1 MERFY
6 SLDIK
11 TQYVLQDSVR
21 KDSFK
26 SITTVD
32 GVQWLLWTFYHW
44 GIKYLTYDTVKG
56 LQLFHGRPVYDV
68 STKRWYGTKV
78 VRTETVED
86 TVSNTTHS
94 NTTHSTNGEVNNT
107 GEGGIHGEGT
117 VSSGIHMGTNE
128 VERGNITNE
137 VHSDILPVDN
147 HNGEDLERGNTND
160 NGHGSNNH
168 SNGDGTNIHDNDRE
182 LDGANTHSISSD
194 GGVQPV
200 ILGANIREVV
210 EYTDKGNVP
219 KDMSFYLHSLISSV
233 FELSEGMAIEL
244 TTQAIEDDV
253 TSKKLTDGAV
263 VEVSNN
269 GVTWFKRYFK
279 SIEPNLSTKYCVY
292 GGGRTKDT
300 VRDMAD
306 VEYYQYMRYTDTRHT
321 DMSTTSVCTNGCGN
335 CNNTTIKFESVR
347 NTVDGRVVFADRGS
361 LNR

>member
-21 KDSFK
+21 KDTFK
-26 SITTVD
+26 SITTVE
-32 GVQWLLWTFYHW
+32 GVQWLMWTFYHW

-68 STKRWYGTKV
+68 NTKRWYGAKV
-78 VRTETVED
+78 VKTENVED
-86 TVSNTTHS
+86 TGSNTTD
-94 NTTHSTNGEVNNT
+94 STNGEVNT
-107 GEGGIHGEGT
+107 TSEGDIHGDVVNNSSNSNGDSRVEVRNVNSEVLPNT
-117 VSSGIHMGTNE
+117 VSVVDSTRE
-128 VERGNITNE
+128 DVERGNT
-137 VHSDILPVDN
+137 D
-147 HNGEDLERGNTND
+147 D

-168 SNGDGTNIHDNDRE
+168 SDGVGVNTHSNDRE
-182 LDGANTHSISSD
+182 VVNADTHSISSD
-194 GGVQPV
+194 SGVQPV
-200 ILGANIREVV
+200 VLGTNTREIV
-210 EYTDKGNVP
+210 EYTDKGNEP
-219 KDMSFYLHSLISSV
+219 KGLSFYLHSLISSV
-233 FELSEGMAIEL
+233 FELSEGTAIEL
-244 TTQAIEDDV
+244 TTQAIEDDLANK
-253 TSKKLTDGAV
+253 TLTDGTI

-269 GVTWFKRYFK
+269 GITWFKRYFK

-306 VEYYQYMRYTDTRHT
+306 VEYYQYMRYTDNTQNNNSNT
-321 DMSTTSVCTNGCGN
+321 CSSGCGT
-335 CNNTTIKFESVR
+335 CNNTTVKFESVR

>member
-21 KDSFK
+21 KDTFK
-26 SITTVD
+26 SITTIE
-32 GVQWLLWTFYHW
+32 GVQWLMWTFYHW
-44 GIKYLTYDTVKG
+44 GIKYLTYDATMG

-68 STKRWYGTKV
+68 NTKRWYGTKV
-78 VRTETVED
+78 VKTVE
-86 TVSNTTHS
+86 SNTTG
-94 NTTHSTNGEVNNT
+94 STNGEVNNT
-107 GEGGIHGEGT
+107 GEGGIHGEDT
-117 VSSGIHMGTNE
+117 VNSGIHRGDNE
-128 VERGNITNE
+128 AERGDINSK
-137 VHSDILPVDN
+137 VHTDILPMDN

-168 SNGDGTNIHDNDRE
+168 SDGVGVNTHSNDRE
-182 LDGANTHSISSD
+182 VVNADTHSISSD
-194 GGVQPV
+194 GGIQSTV
-200 ILGANIREVV
+200 LGATSTREIV
-210 EYTDKGNVP
+210 EYTDKGNEP
-219 KDMSFYLHSLISSV
+219 KGLSFYLHSLISSV
-233 FELSEGMAIEL
+233 FELSEGTAIEL

-253 TSKKLTDGAV
+253 ANKTLTDGTI

-269 GVTWFKRYFK
+269 GITWFKRYFK

-306 VEYYQYMRYTDTRHT
+306 VEYYQYMRYTDNTQNNNSNT
-321 DMSTTSVCTNGCGN
+321 CSSGCGT
-335 CNNTTIKFESVR
+335 CNNTTVKFESVR

>member
-21 KDSFK
+21 KDTFK
-26 SITTVD
+26 SITTVE
-32 GVQWLLWTFYHW
+32 GVQWLMWTFYHW
-44 GIKYLTYDTVKG
+44 GIKYLTYDTVMG

-68 STKRWYGTKV
+68 NTKRWYGTKV

-86 TVSNTTHS
+86 TNTVGT
-94 NTTHSTNGEVNNT
+94 NHSTNGEVNTTSEGDIHGDVVNNSSNSSGDSHAEVGNVTSEVLPNTVPVVDST
-107 GEGGIHGEGT
+107 GE
-117 VSSGIHMGTNE
+117 
-128 VERGNITNE
+128 NI
-137 VHSDILPVDN
+137 
-147 HNGEDLERGNTND
+147 ERGNTDD

-168 SNGDGTNIHDNDRE
+168 SDGVGTNIHSNDGE
-182 LDGANTHSISSD
+182 VVTTNSNSISSD
-194 GGVQPV
+194 SCVQPV
-200 ILGANIREVV
+200 VLGTNTREVV
-210 EYTDKGNVP
+210 EYTDNGNEPKGL
-219 KDMSFYLHSLISSV
+219 SFYLHSLISSV
-233 FELSEGMAIEL
+233 FELSEGTAIEL

-253 TSKKLTDGAV
+253 ANKLLTDGTI

-269 GVTWFKRYFK
+269 GITWFKRYFK

-306 VEYYQYMRYTDTRHT
+306 VEYYQYMRYTDNTQNNNSNT
-321 DMSTTSVCTNGCGN
+321 CNNGCGN
-335 CNNTTIKFESVR
+335 CNNTTVKYESVR

>member
-21 KDSFK
+21 KDTFK
-26 SITTVD
+26 SITTVE
-32 GVQWLLWTFYHW
+32 GVQWLMWTFYHW

-68 STKRWYGTKV
+68 NTKRWYGAKV
-78 VRTETVED
+78 VKTENVED
-86 TVSNTTHS
+86 TGSNTTDS
-94 NTTHSTNGEVNNT
+94 ENGEVNT
-107 GEGGIHGEGT
+107 TSEGDIHGDVVNNSSNSNGDSHVEVRNVNSEVLPNT
-117 VSSGIHMGTNE
+117 VSVVDSTRE
-128 VERGNITNE
+128 DVERGNT
-137 VHSDILPVDN
+137 D
-147 HNGEDLERGNTND
+147 D

-168 SNGDGTNIHDNDRE
+168 SDGVGVNTHSNDRE
-182 LDGANTHSISSD
+182 VVNADTHSISSD
-194 GGVQPV
+194 SGVQPV
-200 ILGANIREVV
+200 VLGTNTREIV
-210 EYTDKGNVP
+210 EYTDKGNEP
-219 KDMSFYLHSLISSV
+219 KGLSFYLHSLISSV
-233 FELSEGMAIEL
+233 FELSDGTAIEL
-244 TTQAIEDDV
+244 TTQAIEDDLANK
-253 TSKKLTDGAV
+253 TLTDGTI

-269 GVTWFKRYFK
+269 GITWFKRYFK

-306 VEYYQYMRYTDTRHT
+306 VEYYQYMRYTDNTQNNNSNT
-321 DMSTTSVCTNGCGN
+321 CSSGCGT
-335 CNNTTIKFESVR
+335 CNNTTVKFESVR

>member
-21 KDSFK
+21 KDTFK
-26 SITTVD
+26 SITTVE
-32 GVQWLLWTFYHW
+32 GVQWLMWTFYHW
-44 GIKYLTYDTVKG
+44 GIKYLTYDTTMG

-68 STKRWYGTKV
+68 NTKRWYGAKV
-78 VRTETVED
+78 VKTENVED
-86 TVSNTTHS
+86 IGSNTTD
-94 NTTHSTNGEVNNT
+94 STNGEVST
-107 GEGGIHGEGT
+107 TSEGDIHGDVVNNSSNSNGDSHVEVRNVNSEVLPNT
-117 VSSGIHMGTNE
+117 VSVVDSTRE
-128 VERGNITNE
+128 NI
-137 VHSDILPVDN
+137 
-147 HNGEDLERGNTND
+147 ERGNTDD

-168 SNGDGTNIHDNDRE
+168 SDGVGTNIHSNDGE
-182 LDGANTHSISSD
+182 VVTTTSNSISSD

-200 ILGANIREVV
+200 VLGTNTREVV
-210 EYTDKGNVP
+210 EYTDKGNEP
-219 KDMSFYLHSLISSV
+219 KGLSFYLHSLISSV
-233 FELSEGMAIEL
+233 FELSEGTAIEL

-253 TSKKLTDGAV
+253 ANKLLTDGTI

-269 GVTWFKRYFK
+269 GITWFKRYFK

-306 VEYYQYMRYTDTRHT
+306 VEYYQYMRYTDNTQNNNSNT
-321 DMSTTSVCTNGCGN
+321 CSSGCGI
-335 CNNTTIKFESVR
+335 CNNTTVKFESVR

>member
-44 GIKYLTYDTVKG
+44 GIKYLTYDTVRG

-68 STKRWYGTKV
+68 NTKRWYGTKV
-78 VRTETVED
+78 VTTETVED
-86 TVSNTTHS
+86 TTGTSGEGHS
-94 NTTHSTNGEVNNT
+94 
-107 GEGGIHGEGT
+107 EGGIHGDGT
-117 VSSGIHMGTNE
+117 VSSGIHNGTNE

-137 VHSDILPVDN
+137 VHSDILPMDN
-147 HNGEDLERGNTND
+147 HNGEDIERGNTND

-200 ILGANIREVV
+200 ILGANIHEVL

-306 VEYYQYMRYTDTRHT
+306 VEYYQYMRYTDTTHT

-335 CNNTTIKFESVR
+335 CNNTTVKFESVR
-347 NTVDGRVVFADRGS
+347 NTVDGRVVFADRDS

>member
-21 KDSFK
+21 KDTFK
-26 SITTVD
+26 SITTIE
-32 GVQWLLWTFYHW
+32 GVQWLMWTFYHW
-44 GIKYLTYDTVKG
+44 GIKYLTYDATMG

-68 STKRWYGTKV
+68 NTKRWYGTKV
-78 VRTETVED
+78 VKTVE
-86 TVSNTTHS
+86 SNTTG
-94 NTTHSTNGEVNNT
+94 STNGEVNNT
-107 GEGGIHGEGT
+107 GEGDIHGDVVNNSGNSNGGSHAEVRNVTSEVLPNT
-117 VSSGIHMGTNE
+117 V
-128 VERGNITNE
+128 
-137 VHSDILPVDN
+137 PVVDSIR
-147 HNGEDLERGNTND
+147 EDVERGNTND

-168 SNGDGTNIHDNDRE
+168 SDGVGVNTHSNDRE
-182 LDGANTHSISSD
+182 VVNADTHSISSD
-194 GGVQPV
+194 GGIQSTV
-200 ILGANIREVV
+200 LGATSTREIV
-210 EYTDKGNVP
+210 EYTDKGNEP
-219 KDMSFYLHSLISSV
+219 KGLSFYLHSLISSV
-233 FELSEGMAIEL
+233 FELSEGTAIEL

-253 TSKKLTDGAV
+253 ANKTLTDGTI

-269 GVTWFKRYFK
+269 GITWFKRYFK

-306 VEYYQYMRYTDTRHT
+306 VEYYQYMRYTDTTHT
-321 DMSTTSVCTNGCGN
+321 DMSTTSTCTNGCGN
-335 CNNTTIKFESVR
+335 CNNTTVKFESVR

>member
-68 STKRWYGTKV
+68 NTKRWYGTKV
-78 VRTETVED
+78 VKTVE
-86 TVSNTTHS
+86 SNTAD
-94 NTTHSTNGEVNNT
+94 STNGEVNNT
-107 GEGGIHGEGT
+107 GEGDIRGEGT
-117 VSSGIHMGTNE
+117 VSSGIHRGTNE
-128 VERGNITNE
+128 IERGNITNE
-137 VHSDILPVDN
+137 VRSDILPMDN
-147 HNGEDLERGNTND
+147 HNGEDLERGNTDD
-160 NGHGSNNH
+160 NGYGSNNH
-168 SNGDGTNIHDNDRE
+168 SNGVGVNIHDNDRE
-182 LDGANTHSISSD
+182 VVDANTHSVSSD
-194 GGVQPV
+194 SGVQPV
-200 ILGANIREVV
+200 ILGANTRDVV
-210 EYTDKGNVP
+210 EYTDKGNEP

-233 FELSEGMAIEL
+233 FELSEGTAIEL

-253 TSKKLTDGAV
+253 VNKKLTDGAV

-306 VEYYQYMRYTDTRHT
+306 VEYYQYMRYTDTTHT
-321 DMSTTSVCTNGCGN
+321 DMSTTSVCANGCGN
-335 CNNTTIKFESVR
+335 CNNTTVKFESVR

>member
-21 KDSFK
+21 KDTFK
-26 SITTVD
+26 SITTVE
-32 GVQWLLWTFYHW
+32 GVQWLMWTFYHW
-44 GIKYLTYDTVKG
+44 GIKYLTYDATMG

-68 STKRWYGTKV
+68 NTKRWYGTKV
-78 VRTETVED
+78 VKTETVED
-86 TVSNTTHS
+86 TNTVDT
-94 NTTHSTNGEVNNT
+94 NHSTSGEVNNT
-107 GEGGIHGEGT
+107 GEGDIHGDVVNNSSNSDGNSHAEVRNVTSEVLPNT
-117 VSSGIHMGTNE
+117 VPVVDSTRE
-128 VERGNITNE
+128 NI
-137 VHSDILPVDN
+137 
-147 HNGEDLERGNTND
+147 ERGNTND

-168 SNGDGTNIHDNDRE
+168 SDGVGVNTHSNDRE
-182 LDGANTHSISSD
+182 VVTTTSNSISSD
-194 GGVQPV
+194 SGVQPV
-200 ILGANIREVV
+200 VLGTNTREVV
-210 EYTDKGNVP
+210 EYTDKGNEP
-219 KDMSFYLHSLISSV
+219 KGLSFYLHSLISSV

-253 TSKKLTDGAV
+253 ANKLLTDGTI

-269 GVTWFKRYFK
+269 GITWFKRYFK

-306 VEYYQYMRYTDTRHT
+306 VEYYQYMRYTDNTQNNNSNT
-321 DMSTTSVCTNGCGN
+321 CSSGCGT
-335 CNNTTIKFESVR
+335 CNNTTVKFESVR
-347 NTVDGRVVFADRGS
+347 NTVDGGVVFADRGS

>member
-21 KDSFK
+21 KDTFK

-32 GVQWLLWTFYHW
+32 GVQWLMWTFYHW

-68 STKRWYGTKV
+68 NTKRWYGAKV
-78 VRTETVED
+78 VKTENVED
-86 TVSNTTHS
+86 TGSNTTD
-94 NTTHSTNGEVNNT
+94 STNGEVNNT
-107 GEGGIHGEGT
+107 GEGGIHGDVVNNSSNSNGDSHAEVGNVTSEVLPNT
-117 VSSGIHMGTNE
+117 VSVVDSIGE
-128 VERGNITNE
+128 NI
-137 VHSDILPVDN
+137 
-147 HNGEDLERGNTND
+147 ERGNTDD

-168 SNGDGTNIHDNDRE
+168 SDGVGTNIHSNDGE
-182 LDGANTHSISSD
+182 VVTTTSNSISSD
-194 GGVQPV
+194 SGVQPV
-200 ILGANIREVV
+200 VLGTNTREVV
-210 EYTDKGNVP
+210 EYTDNGNEPKGL
-219 KDMSFYLHSLISSV
+219 SFYLHSLISSV
-233 FELSEGMAIEL
+233 FELSEGTAIEL

-253 TSKKLTDGAV
+253 ANKLLTDGTI

-269 GVTWFKRYFK
+269 GITWFKRYFK

-306 VEYYQYMRYTDTRHT
+306 VEYYQYMRYTDTTHT
-321 DMSTTSVCTNGCGN
+321 DMSTTSVCANGCGN
-335 CNNTTIKFESVR
+335 CNNTTVKFESVR

-361 LNR
+361 LNK

>member
-21 KDSFK
+21 KDTFK
-26 SITTVD
+26 SITTVE
-32 GVQWLLWTFYHW
+32 GVQWLMWTFYHW
-44 GIKYLTYDTVKG
+44 GIKYLTYDTVNG

-68 STKRWYGTKV
+68 NTKRWYGAKV
-78 VRTETVED
+78 VKTENVED
-86 TVSNTTHS
+86 TGSNTTD
-94 NTTHSTNGEVNNT
+94 STNGEVNT
-107 GEGGIHGEGT
+107 TSEGDIHGDVVNNSSNSNGDSHVEVRNVNSEVLPNT
-117 VSSGIHMGTNE
+117 VSVVDSTRE
-128 VERGNITNE
+128 DVERGNT
-137 VHSDILPVDN
+137 D
-147 HNGEDLERGNTND
+147 D

-168 SNGDGTNIHDNDRE
+168 SDGVGVNTHSNDRE
-182 LDGANTHSISSD
+182 VVNADTHSISSD
-194 GGVQPV
+194 SGVQPV
-200 ILGANIREVV
+200 ILGANIHEVV

-233 FELSEGMAIEL
+233 FELSEGTAIEL

-306 VEYYQYMRYTDTRHT
+306 VEYYQYMRYTDNTQNNNSNT
-321 DMSTTSVCTNGCGN
+321 CSSGCGT
-335 CNNTTIKFESVR
+335 CNNTTVKFESVR

>member
-21 KDSFK
+21 KDTFK
-26 SITTVD
+26 SITTIE
-32 GVQWLLWTFYHW
+32 GVQWLMWTFYHW
-44 GIKYLTYDTVKG
+44 GIKYLTYDTIMG

-68 STKRWYGTKV
+68 NTKRWYGTKV
-78 VRTETVED
+78 VKTVE
-86 TVSNTTHS
+86 SNTTD
-94 NTTHSTNGEVNNT
+94 STNGEVNNT
-107 GEGGIHGEGT
+107 GEGGIHGEDI
-117 VSSGIHMGTNE
+117 VNSGIHRGDNE
-128 VERGNITNE
+128 AERRDINSE
-137 VHSDILPVDN
+137 VHTDILPMDN

-168 SNGDGTNIHDNDRE
+168 SDGVGVNTHSNDRE
-182 LDGANTHSISSD
+182 VVNADTHSISSD
-194 GGVQPV
+194 GDIQPTV
-200 ILGANIREVV
+200 LGANTREVV
-210 EYTDKGNVP
+210 EYTDKGNEP
-219 KDMSFYLHSLISSV
+219 KGLSFYLHSLISSV
-233 FELSEGMAIEL
+233 FELSSEGMAIEL

-306 VEYYQYMRYTDTRHT
+306 VEYYQYMRYTDTTHT
-321 DMSTTSVCTNGCGN
+321 DMSTTSVCNNGCGN
-335 CNNTTIKFESVR
+335 CNNTTVKFESVR

>member
-94 NTTHSTNGEVNNT
+94 TNGEVNNT

-168 SNGDGTNIHDNDRE
+168 SNWDGTNIHDNDRE

-269 GVTWFKRYFK
+269 GVIWFKRYFK

-300 VRDMAD
+300 VRDMSD
-306 VEYYQYMRYTDTRHT
+306 VEYYQYMRYTDTTHT
-321 DMSTTSVCTNGCGN
+321 DMSTTSVCANGCGN
-335 CNNTTIKFESVR
+335 CNSTTVKFESVR
-347 NTVDGRVVFADRGS
+347 NTVDGRVVFADRSS
-361 LNR
+361 LNK

>member
-68 STKRWYGTKV
+68 NTKRWYGATV
-78 VRTETVED
+78 VKTVED
-86 TVSNTTHS
+86 TGSNTTD
-94 NTTHSTNGEVNNT
+94 STNGEVNTTSEGDIHGDVVNNSSNSNGGSHAEVGNVNIEVLPNTVPVVDST
-107 GEGGIHGEGT
+107 GED
-117 VSSGIHMGTNE
+117 V
-128 VERGNITNE
+128 
-137 VHSDILPVDN
+137 
-147 HNGEDLERGNTND
+147 ERGNTND
-160 NGHGSNNH
+160 NGHDSNNH
-168 SNGDGTNIHDNDRE
+168 SDGVGVNTHSNDRE
-182 LDGANTHSISSD
+182 VVNADTHSISSD
-194 GGVQPV
+194 GGIQSTV
-200 ILGANIREVV
+200 LGATSTREVV
-210 EYTDKGNVP
+210 EYADKGNEP
-219 KDMSFYLHSLISSV
+219 KGLSFYLHSLISSV
-233 FELSEGMAIEL
+233 FELSEGTAIEL

-253 TSKKLTDGAV
+253 ANKLLTDGTI

-269 GVTWFKRYFK
+269 GITWFKRYFK

-306 VEYYQYMRYTDTRHT
+306 VEYYQYMRYTDNTQNNNSNT
-321 DMSTTSVCTNGCGN
+321 CSSGCGT
-335 CNNTTIKFESVR
+335 CNNTTVKFESVR
-347 NTVDGRVVFADRGS
+347 NTVDGRVVFADRSS

>member
-1 MERFY
+1 MDRFY

-26 SITTVD
+26 SITTVE
-32 GVQWLLWTFYHW
+32 GVQWLMWTFYHW
-44 GIKYLTYDTVKG
+44 GIKYLTYDATMG

-68 STKRWYGTKV
+68 NTKRWYGTKV

-86 TVSNTTHS
+86 TNTVDT
-94 NTTHSTNGEVNNT
+94 NHSTNGEVNNT
-107 GEGGIHGEGT
+107 GEGGIHGEGVNSNSDNHGDTHVESRNVTSEVLPNT
-117 VSSGIHMGTNE
+117 VSVVDSTRE
-128 VERGNITNE
+128 NI
-137 VHSDILPVDN
+137 
-147 HNGEDLERGNTND
+147 ERGNTND

-168 SNGDGTNIHDNDRE
+168 SDGVGVNTHSNDRE
-182 LDGANTHSISSD
+182 VVNADTHSISSD
-194 GGVQPV
+194 SGVQPV
-200 ILGANIREVV
+200 VLGTNTREVV
-210 EYTDKGNVP
+210 EYTDKGNEP
-219 KDMSFYLHSLISSV
+219 KGLSFYLHSLISSV
-233 FELSEGMAIEL
+233 FELSEGTAIEL
-244 TTQAIEDDV
+244 TTQAVEDDLAN
-253 TSKKLTDGAV
+253 KLLTDGTI

-269 GVTWFKRYFK
+269 GITWFKRYFK

-306 VEYYQYMRYTDTRHT
+306 VEYYQYMRYTDNTQNNNSNT
-321 DMSTTSVCTNGCGN
+321 CSSGCGT
-335 CNNTTIKFESVR
+335 CNNTTVKFESVR

>member
-1 MERFY
+1 MDRFY

-68 STKRWYGTKV
+68 NTKRWYGTKV
-78 VRTETVED
+78 VRTETVDD
-86 TVSNTTHS
+86 TDS

-107 GEGGIHGEGT
+107 GEGDIHGEGT
-117 VSSGIHMGTNE
+117 VSSGIHNGTNE

-137 VHSDILPVDN
+137 VHSDILPMDN

-168 SNGDGTNIHDNDRE
+168 SNGDGTNIHDNGRE
-182 LDGANTHSISSD
+182 LDGENTHSISSD
-194 GGVQPV
+194 SGVQPV
-200 ILGANIREVV
+200 ILGTNTREVV

-219 KDMSFYLHSLISSV
+219 KDMSFYLYSLISSV

-306 VEYYQYMRYTDTRHT
+306 VEYYQYMRYTDTTHT
-321 DMSTTSVCTNGCGN
+321 DMSTTNTCTNGCGN
-335 CNNTTIKFESVR
+335 CNNTTVKFESVR

>member
-21 KDSFK
+21 KDTFK
-26 SITTVD
+26 SITTVE
-32 GVQWLLWTFYHW
+32 GVQWLMWTFYHW

-68 STKRWYGTKV
+68 NTKRWYGAKV
-78 VRTETVED
+78 VKTENVED
-86 TVSNTTHS
+86 TGSNTTD
-94 NTTHSTNGEVNNT
+94 STNGEVNT
-107 GEGGIHGEGT
+107 TSEGDIHGDVVNNSSNSNGDSHVEVRNVNSEVLPNT
-117 VSSGIHMGTNE
+117 VSVVDSTME
-128 VERGNITNE
+128 DVERGNT
-137 VHSDILPVDN
+137 D
-147 HNGEDLERGNTND
+147 D

-168 SNGDGTNIHDNDRE
+168 SDGVGVNTHSNDRE
-182 LDGANTHSISSD
+182 VVNADTHSISGDS
-194 GGVQPV
+194 GVQPV
-200 ILGANIREVV
+200 VLGTNTREIV
-210 EYTDKGNVP
+210 EYTDKGNEP
-219 KDMSFYLHSLISSV
+219 KGLSFYLHSLISSV
-233 FELSEGMAIEL
+233 FELSEGTAIEL
-244 TTQAIEDDV
+244 TTQAIEDDLANK
-253 TSKKLTDGAV
+253 TLTDGTI

-269 GVTWFKRYFK
+269 GITWFKRYFK

-306 VEYYQYMRYTDTRHT
+306 VEYYQYMRYTDNTQNNNSNT
-321 DMSTTSVCTNGCGN
+321 CSSGCGT
-335 CNNTTIKFESVR
+335 CNNTTVKFESVR

>member
-21 KDSFK
+21 KDTFK
-26 SITTVD
+26 SITTVE
-32 GVQWLLWTFYHW
+32 GVQWLMWTFYHW

-68 STKRWYGTKV
+68 NTKRWYGAKV
-78 VRTETVED
+78 VKTENVED
-86 TVSNTTHS
+86 TGSNTTDS
-94 NTTHSTNGEVNNT
+94 ANGEVNT
-107 GEGGIHGEGT
+107 TSEGDIHGDVVNNSSNSNGDSHVEVRNVNSEVLPNT
-117 VSSGIHMGTNE
+117 VSVVDSTRE
-128 VERGNITNE
+128 DVERGNT
-137 VHSDILPVDN
+137 D
-147 HNGEDLERGNTND
+147 D

-168 SNGDGTNIHDNDRE
+168 SDGVGVNTHSNDRE
-182 LDGANTHSISSD
+182 VVNADTHSISSD
-194 GGVQPV
+194 SGVQPV
-200 ILGANIREVV
+200 VLGTNTR
-210 EYTDKGNVP
+210 EYTDKGNEP
-219 KDMSFYLHSLISSV
+219 KGLSFYLHSLISSV
-233 FELSEGMAIEL
+233 FELSEGTAIEL
-244 TTQAIEDDV
+244 TTQAIEDDLANK
-253 TSKKLTDGAV
+253 TLTDGTI

-269 GVTWFKRYFK
+269 GITWFKRYFK

-306 VEYYQYMRYTDTRHT
+306 VEYYQYMRYTDNTQNNNSNT
-321 DMSTTSVCTNGCGN
+321 CSSGCGT
-335 CNNTTIKFESVR
+335 CNNTTVKFESVR

>member
-11 TQYVLQDSVR
+11 TQYVLQDRVR

-68 STKRWYGTKV
+68 NTKRWYGTKV
-78 VRTETVED
+78 VTTETVED
-86 TVSNTTHS
+86 TNNGDTI
-94 NTTHSTNGEVNNT
+94 HSTNGEVNNT
-107 GEGGIHGEGT
+107 GEGGIHGDGNVDYSIHRR
-117 VSSGIHMGTNE
+117 VSDDDE
-128 VERGNITNE
+128 GNITSGVSGN
-137 VHSDILPVDN
+137 VLPVDN

-168 SNGDGTNIHDNDRE
+168 SNGDGTNIHDNDGE
-182 LDGANTHSISSD
+182 LDGENTHSISSD

-200 ILGANIREVV
+200 ILGANIHEVV

-233 FELSEGMAIEL
+233 FELSEGTAIEL
-244 TTQAIEDDV
+244 TTQAIEDGV

-306 VEYYQYMRYTDTRHT
+306 VEYYQYMRYTDTTHT

-335 CNNTTIKFESVR
+335 CNSTTVKFESVR

>member
-1 MERFY
+1 MDRFY

-26 SITTVD
+26 SITTVE
-32 GVQWLLWTFYHW
+32 GVQWLMWTFYHW
-44 GIKYLTYDTVKG
+44 GIKYLTYDATMG

-86 TVSNTTHS
+86 TNTVATTHGI
-94 NTTHSTNGEVNNT
+94 NGEVNNT
-107 GEGGIHGEGT
+107 GEGDIHGDG
-117 VSSGIHMGTNE
+117 VNSS
-128 VERGNITNE
+128 
-137 VHSDILPVDN
+137 SDN
-147 HNGEDLERGNTND
+147 HGDSHVESRNVTSEVLPNTVLLVDSTREDIERGNTND

-168 SNGDGTNIHDNDRE
+168 SDGVGIDTHGNDRE
-182 LDGANTHSISSD
+182 VVDATISSVSSD
-194 GGVQPV
+194 SGVQPV
-200 ILGANIREVV
+200 ILGSNTRGVV
-210 EYTDKGNVP
+210 EYTDNGNEPKGL
-219 KDMSFYLHSLISSV
+219 SFYLHSLISSV

-253 TSKKLTDGAV
+253 ANKLLTDGAV

-306 VEYYQYMRYTDTRHT
+306 VEYYQYMRYTDNTHT

-335 CNNTTIKFESVR
+335 CNNTTVKFESVR

>member
-26 SITTVD
+26 SITTVE
-32 GVQWLLWTFYHW
+32 GVQWLMWTFYHW
-44 GIKYLTYDTVKG
+44 GIKYLTYDTIMG

-68 STKRWYGTKV
+68 NTKRWYGVKV
-78 VRTETVED
+78 VKTVE
-86 TVSNTTHS
+86 SNTTD
-94 NTTHSTNGEVNNT
+94 STNGEVNT
-107 GEGGIHGEGT
+107 TSEGDIHGD
-117 VSSGIHMGTNE
+117 VVNNSSNSNGDSHAE
-128 VERGNITNE
+128 VGNVNSE
-137 VHSDILPVDN
+137 VLPNTAPVVDSAREDI
-147 HNGEDLERGNTND
+147 ERGNTND

-168 SNGDGTNIHDNDRE
+168 SDGVGVDTHGNGRE
-182 LDGANTHSISSD
+182 VVTTTSNSISSD
-194 GGVQPV
+194 SGVQPV
-200 ILGANIREVV
+200 VLGTNTREVV
-210 EYTDKGNVP
+210 EYTDNGNEPKGL
-219 KDMSFYLHSLISSV
+219 SFYLHSLISSV
-233 FELSEGMAIEL
+233 FELSDGTAIEL

-253 TSKKLTDGAV
+253 ANKLLTDGTI

-269 GVTWFKRYFK
+269 GITWFKRYFK
-279 SIEPNLSTKYCVY
+279 SIEPNLSTRYCVY

-306 VEYYQYMRYTDTRHT
+306 VEYYQYMRYTDTT
-321 DMSTTSVCTNGCGN
+321 QSNTNTCTSGCGN
-335 CNNTTIKFESVR
+335 CNNTTVKFESVR

>member
-21 KDSFK
+21 KDTFK
-26 SITTVD
+26 SITTIE
-32 GVQWLLWTFYHW
+32 GVQWLMWTFYHW
-44 GIKYLTYDTVKG
+44 GIKYLTYDATMG

-68 STKRWYGTKV
+68 NTKRWYGTKV
-78 VRTETVED
+78 VKTETVED
-86 TVSNTTHS
+86 IGSNTTD
-94 NTTHSTNGEVNNT
+94 STNGEVNT
-107 GEGGIHGEGT
+107 TSEGDIHGDVVNNSSNSNGDSHVEIGNVNSEVLPNT
-117 VSSGIHMGTNE
+117 VPVVDSARE
-128 VERGNITNE
+128 NI
-137 VHSDILPVDN
+137 
-147 HNGEDLERGNTND
+147 ERGNTND

-168 SNGDGTNIHDNDRE
+168 SDGVGVNTHSNDRE
-182 LDGANTHSISSD
+182 VVNADTHSISSD
-194 GGVQPV
+194 GGIQSTV
-200 ILGANIREVV
+200 LGATSTREIV
-210 EYTDKGNVP
+210 EYTDKGNEP
-219 KDMSFYLHSLISSV
+219 KGLSFYLHSLISSV
-233 FELSEGMAIEL
+233 FELSEGTAIEL

-253 TSKKLTDGAV
+253 ANKTLTDGTI

-269 GVTWFKRYFK
+269 GITWFKRYFK

-306 VEYYQYMRYTDTRHT
+306 VEYYQYMRYTDNTQNNNSNT
-321 DMSTTSVCTNGCGN
+321 CSSGCGT
-335 CNNTTIKFESVR
+335 CNNTTVKFESVR